1 MAETISSGTSGEI
14 PLSESMYTKKGV
26 DELIAQTVKG
36 GVTPKGSVAF
46 VNLPSP
52 GSTNVGWMY
61 NVTDAFTTTSA
72 FVEGEG
78 KKFPAGTN
86 VYVVNPSSNTYKWD
100 VLPGE
105 GPQPGTST
113 PNADGTGSAGSSA
126 NYAREDHTHP
136 TDGTRQAKIT
146 ASGILKGN
154 GSGGVSAAVAGTD
167 YVAPSA
173 LNGYVPTTRKVN
185 GQALSSDVTLTAL
198 DIDDSKGT
206 SVYER
211 LNAADTAAAGAKAT
225 ADTAVQSV
233 KISGSN
239 TELKSGTAVTIPV
252 ASTSAKG
259 VVQLS
264 DATNSDVSTTAAT
277 SKAVKTAKD
286 AADAAATA
294 ASGVGTRVA
303 AIETAAATLYTA
315 LAGLDATSMTTAN
328 AIKTLVSSILSYL
341 KAFAAASDNDGT
353 TTYTAS

>member
-46 VNLPSP
+46 ANLPSP

-146 ASGILKGN
+146 ASGILKGD
-154 GSGGVSAAVAGTD
+154 GAGGVSAATAGTD
-167 YVAPSA
+167 YVKSLSQASAGVVTVTGSGGVLTVDHATKGPSSSGNTSKGDTTA
-173 LNGYVPTTRKVN
+173 QTPTFGGTFK
-185 GQALSSDVTLTAL
+185 ALSATVDKYGHVTAL
-198 DIDDSKGT
+198 A
-206 SVYER
+206 EH
-211 LNAADTAAAGAKAT
+211 N
-225 ADTAVQSV
+225 
-233 KISGSN
+233 
-239 TELKSGTAVTIPV
+239 VTVPALPT
-252 ASTSAKG
+252 ASTSAAG

-264 DATNSDVSTTAAT
+264 SSTTGTSETKAAT
-277 SKAVKTAKD
+277 EAAVKAAKD
-286 AADAAATA
+286 AADSAASA